1 MCHGPCFLM
10 EPMNPVLSCEGRW
23 LTGDVSAR
31 ASGETC
37 VPMDPVQ
44 VRLDELLRRLESQE
58 FLIGTLPATQTP
70 LNEEQPDTD
79 WRTSEATE
87 PQRQPDDDAWWN

>member
-31 ASGETC
+31 ASGETG

-58 FLIGTLPATQTP
+58 FFDLDSSS
-70 LNEEQPDTD
+70 NTD
-79 WRTSEATE
+79 HSERRAA
-87 PQRQPDDDAWWN
+87 RN